1 MTTQEV
7 KAAIRESLGLPAK
20 PEPVPTVPQEG
31 HVCDFP
37 IWTSSSKWTICS
49 GEIEVVQ
56 CLALPRSYNTRRY
69 LYW

>member
-7 KAAIRESLGLPAK
+7 KTAIRESLGLSAK

-37 IWTSSSKWTICS
+37 I
-49 GEIEVVQ
+49 
-56 CLALPRSYNTRRY
+56 
-69 LYW
+69 